1 MENNILSGATIT
13 PIADPI
19 TNNEGSGGLIGGL
32 TQSTTTTNPSTELK
46 TDTPPPI
53 EKNATTT
60 TTNEG
65 KTGKSGDSKEGK
77 TTEEKQEE
85 SSKQGS
91 KITFGEIGEKN
102 ETATKEN
109 ETATKTTAPAFDFK
123 KELGEEYDSI
133 DKIKE
138 ALQERKALQEKQTK
152 LFDVEKLDSTTKQ
165 AIEFLKNGG
174 DIKMFAS
181 VVVEDFDNMSDKKIA
196 RMAFDKLYGEKF
208 ATLND
213 EEKNLAFEHFL
224 KTSYGNDEVDD
235 EATYKAK
242 QAIYKAELAQMRNY
256 FKSVQAEA
264 LANPQKQQLED
275 DKKAFLD
282 SIDQDAKSYKG
293 LQLAFSKDEV
303 MEFKNEK
310 YEDLRDFYLS
320 ATPKERN
327 HAIML
332 YKNFD
337 KIIEKAQAYGMKL
350 GKEEVM
356 KTLKNPQTKREEY
369 NMPASMGKKSDNP
382 LFDSGTV
389 FTPINR

>member
-1 MENNILSGATIT
+1 M
-13 PIADPI
+13 
-19 TNNEGSGGLIGGL
+19 
-32 TQSTTTTNPSTELK
+32 
-46 TDTPPPI
+46 
-53 EKNATTT
+53 
-60 TTNEG
+60 
-65 KTGKSGDSKEGK
+65 
-77 TTEEKQEE
+77 
-85 SSKQGS
+85 
-91 KITFGEIGEKN
+91 
-102 ETATKEN
+102 
-109 ETATKTTAPAFDFK
+109 
-123 KELGEEYDSI
+123 
-133 DKIKE
+133 
-138 ALQERKALQEKQTK
+138 
-152 LFDVEKLDSTTKQ
+152 
-165 AIEFLKNGG
+165 
-174 DIKMFAS
+174 
-181 VVVEDFDNMSDKKIA
+181 
-196 RMAFDKLYGEKF
+196 
-208 ATLND
+208 
-213 EEKNLAFEHFL
+213 
-224 KTSYGNDEVDD
+224 
-235 EATYKAK
+235 
-242 QAIYKAELAQMRNY
+242 
-256 FKSVQAEA
+256 
-264 LANPQKQQLED
+264 
-275 DKKAFLD
+275 D